1 MSFDFKGLLKNAVEN
16 AIASAIVLSTG
27 IQDAVK
33 LPNNEISMSLKS
45 GAVMTASEQLI
56 EMYNNG
62 SSKFDRMDWQ
72 GIADDVVFNG
82 SAFWLLNKTNVS
94 SNIMKSIGNISP
106 LDKRYNEMII
116 SGALMTGIASTR
128 DLIDSSPQLSQ
139 TPLKFLTHPI
149 KSLM

>member
-16 AIASAIVLSTG
+16 AIASSIVLSTG

-94 SNIMKSIGNISP
+94 SNIMKSIGDISP

-116 SGALMTGIASTR
+116 SGALMTGIATTR

>member
-94 SNIMKSIGNISP
+94 SNIMKSIGDISP

-116 SGALMTGIASTR
+116 SGALMTGIATTR